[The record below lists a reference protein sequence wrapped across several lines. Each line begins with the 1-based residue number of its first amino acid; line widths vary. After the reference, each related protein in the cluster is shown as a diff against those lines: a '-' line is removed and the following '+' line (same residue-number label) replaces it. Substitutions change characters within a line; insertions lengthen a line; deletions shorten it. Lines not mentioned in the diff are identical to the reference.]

1 MTRYVWVVFEE
12 YSYSRCLECGAAGEH
27 IAGVFDSYEDAI
39 AAALKIKGQTR
50 ATKARFGE
58 ALALGDL

>member
-1 MTRYVWVVFEE
+1 MAKYIVKASPDRDAYFM
-12 YSYSRCLECGAAGEH
+12 CAAGEH

-50 ATKARFGE
+50 ATEARFGE